1 MDFLRK
7 LRAFVWSK
15 HFLKH
20 TGLIILAYIVIVGGI
35 ILYLDAY
42 TNHGEKIDVPNLEGM
57 KADRARVILEELD
70 LEMELLD
77 SVYRPDLPAG
87 TVVSQDP
94 LPTKKSLVPVKSGR
108 KIRVQISK
116 RFNLVEM
123 PNLVDRSY
131 RYAQSVLENRGLK
144 YRVTFV
150 PTSEADGAVQKQL
163 YKGKPIKSGTRVLV
177 GDVITLVVGQNDAA
191 AAVEI
196 PDLMGQTI
204 SEARGRLSGLSL
216 SFQWG
221 ACDGC
226 VSSADSTSA
235 VVYAQSPEYLEGT
248 TVPAGTTIMVS
259 ASKE

>member
-1 MDFLRK
+1 MDFIRK
-7 LRAFVWSK
+7 LRAFIWSK

-20 TGLIILAYIVIVGGI
+20 TGYIILAYIIIVGGL
-35 ILYLDAY
+35 ILYLDSY
-42 TNHGEKIDVPNLEGM
+42 TNNGEKIEVPNLVGM
-57 KADRARVILEELD
+57 KSDKAKVVLEELD
-70 LEMELLD
+70 LQMELLD

-94 LPTKKSLVPVKSGR
+94 LPTKKSMVPVKSGR

-163 YKGKPIKSGTRVLV
+163 YKGKPIKNGTKVLI
-177 GDVITLVVGQNDAA
+177 GSVITLVVGQNDAA
-191 AAVEI
+191 APVEI

-204 SEARGRLSGLSL
+204 SVARGRLSGLSL
-216 SFQWG
+216 TLQVG

-226 VSSADSTSA
+226 MNAADSTNA
-235 VVYAQSPEYLEGT
+235 VIYAQSPEYLEGT
-248 TVPAGTTIMVS
+248 TVPSGTTIMVS